1 MCYDTNLRK
10 LFYFR
15 NQYAIKKHEELIY
28 FAVNVIKTTRKALSP
43 YIYTAAYEK
52 FYAQGPKTL

>member
-1 MCYDTNLRK
+1 MCYDTKLRK

-15 NQYAIKKHEELIY
+15 NQYAIKNHEDLIY
-28 FAVNVIKTTRKALSP
+28 FAVNVIKTTGGALSP

-52 FYAQGPKTL
+52 FHAQGPKTL

>member
-1 MCYDTNLRK
+1 MCYDTKIRK

-15 NQYAIKKHEELIY
+15 NQYAIKKHEDLIY
-28 FAVNVIKTTRKALSP
+28 FAVNVIKTAGEALSP